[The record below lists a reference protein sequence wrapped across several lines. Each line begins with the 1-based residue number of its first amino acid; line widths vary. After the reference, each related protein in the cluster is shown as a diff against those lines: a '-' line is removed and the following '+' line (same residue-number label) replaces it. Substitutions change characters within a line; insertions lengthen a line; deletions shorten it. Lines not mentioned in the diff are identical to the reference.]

1 MLITGNFAAI
11 TGLVFYLVYCF
22 HNHIK
27 NLKNIIMTLVRL
39 NQRPIEKRVNNL
51 FEDFFSNFPSR
62 ILNEDFSGFN
72 QSVPANVR
80 ETANAYLLEVVA
92 PGMDKGDFKVNI
104 DNNILTVSA
113 EKKSE
118 KKDENERQVRREF
131 NYKSFTRS
139 FTIDESI
146 QNDKIQAKYENGV
159 LYIELPK
166 KEEVKISPKEISI
179 Q

>member
-1 MLITGNFAAI
+1 
-11 TGLVFYLVYCF
+11 
-22 HNHIK
+22 
-27 NLKNIIMTLVRL
+27 MTLVRL

>member
-1 MLITGNFAAI
+1 
-11 TGLVFYLVYCF
+11 
-22 HNHIK
+22 
-27 NLKNIIMTLVRL
+27 MTLVKL
-39 NQRPIEKRVNNL
+39 NQRPLDKRVNSL

-62 ILNEDFSGFN
+62 IMNEEFSGNN
-72 QSVPANVR
+72 QTVPANIR
-80 ETANAYLLEVVA
+80 ENANAYILEIVA
-92 PGMDKGDFKVNI
+92 PGMDKSDFKVNI

-118 KKDENERQVRREF
+118 TKEENERQVRREF

-139 FTIDESI
+139 FTVDETI
-146 QNDKIQAKYENGV
+146 QSDKIQAKYENGV
-159 LYIELPK
+159 LFIDLPK

>member
-1 MLITGNFAAI
+1 
-11 TGLVFYLVYCF
+11 
-22 HNHIK
+22 
-27 NLKNIIMTLVRL
+27 MTLVRL

-51 FEDFFSNFPSR
+51 FEDFFSNLPSR

-72 QSVPANVR
+72 QTVPANVR

>member
-1 MLITGNFAAI
+1 
-11 TGLVFYLVYCF
+11 
-22 HNHIK
+22 
-27 NLKNIIMTLVRL
+27 MTLVKL
-39 NQRPIEKRVNNL
+39 NQRPLDKRVNSL

-62 ILNEDFSGFN
+62 IMNEEFSGYN
-72 QSVPANVR
+72 QTVPANIR
-80 ETANAYLLEVVA
+80 ENANAYILEIVA
-92 PGMDKGDFKVNI
+92 PGMDKSDFKVNI

-118 KKDENERQVRREF
+118 TKEENERQVRREF

-139 FTIDESI
+139 FTVDETI
-146 QNDKIQAKYENGV
+146 QSDKIQAKYENGV
-159 LYIELPK
+159 LFIDLPK

>member
-1 MLITGNFAAI
+1 
-11 TGLVFYLVYCF
+11 
-22 HNHIK
+22 
-27 NLKNIIMTLVRL
+27 MTLVRL

-51 FEDFFSNFPSR
+51 FEDFFSNLPSR